1 MAFLT
6 SEKTTVSRSKSDD
19 PQLPEQEAGTST
31 PRPDDLEEQCEKRT
45 NRKHVRRSLFK
56 PLPDLD
62 PGPPPDGGLVAW
74 MQVLGGC
81 CVCAITWGMIASYG
95 VFQTYYKSYIVPE
108 PSVSN
113 ISWIGTVQVFFM
125 LFLGAFIGRASDA
138 GYAREAILVGTSM
151 IVFGL
156 FMASL
161 ATKYYQLFLSQGV
174 CVGVGMG
181 IMYTPQLS
189 VVSSYFKKKKP
200 IAVGFCGTGAGIG
213 GLVFPAMAQQ
223 LLPKVG

>member
-1 MAFLT
+1 
-6 SEKTTVSRSKSDD
+6 
-19 PQLPEQEAGTST
+19 
-31 PRPDDLEEQCEKRT
+31 
-45 NRKHVRRSLFK
+45 
-56 PLPDLD
+56 
-62 PGPPPDGGLVAW
+62 
-74 MQVLGGC
+74 
-81 CVCAITWGMIASYG
+81 MIASYG
-95 VFQTYYKSYIVPE
+95 VFQTYYKTYITPE
-108 PSVSN
+108 PSISN

-125 LFLGAFIGRASDA
+125 LFLGAFIGRISDA
-138 GYAREAILVGTSM
+138 GYAREAILVGTTM

-161 ATKYYQLFLSQGV
+161 ATKYYQLLLSQGV

-213 GLVFPAMAQQ
+213 GLIFPAMAQQ
-223 LLPKVG
+223 LLPKVGQCPTQLNVKLN